1 MENFYT
7 QNCKEIMKKKRKAAV
22 FVTSQDWDE
31 NIVTTG
37 DWLEEFE
44 LFEMELEF
52 YNKMFQKVFVL
63 IVRKSQK
70 EDFETLKEKIS
81 HLIQKVQLFK
91 QKAHAHMQNINQFM
105 QQNQN
110 IKESQIIK
118 ERLNLEHDLQHFEKD
133 LREFKKLLFKFT
145 DQIVDNEK
153 VLRFLKK

>member
-22 FVTSQDWDE
+22 FVTSQDWDD

-70 EDFETLKEKIS
+70 EDFKTLKEKIS

-133 LREFKKLLFKFT
+133 LREFKKHLFKFT

>member
-1 MENFYT
+1 
-7 QNCKEIMKKKRKAAV
+7 MKKKRKAAV

-81 HLIQKVQLFK
+81 HLIQKVQLFN
-91 QKAHAHMQNINQFM
+91 QKPAKWLYENLPGCVPAKYLFHDKF
-105 QQNQN
+105 
-110 IKESQIIK
+110 
-118 ERLNLEHDLQHFEKD
+118 RL
-133 LREFKKLLFKFT
+133 RCPMLL
-145 DQIVDNEK
+145 
-153 VLRFLKK
+153 